1 MTGPEHYR
9 QAEHLAL
16 LAADHL
22 NRYGGD
28 DPEATGLTGVA
39 QVHATLALA
48 AATALPLLADMTKF
62 GDMTP
67 GEAWRE
73 VIA

>member
-9 QAEHLAL
+9 KAELFLEAARDDEGGSDVELYHLRGA
-16 LAADHL
+16 H
-22 NRYGGD
+22 
-28 DPEATGLTGVA
+28 
-39 QVHATLALA
+39 VHATLALA

-73 VIA
+73 VIS